1 MAVGV
6 AAGMEGFGGRDTAGA
21 GRVVIIL
28 IGPGAGAAIG
38 GAAIGGAATGEAVIG
53 AARGAVIGGAVVG
66 ASRIERRS
74 KNSVAARSYR
84 SSCGRESLVTRFP
97 GSSCLASSF
106 ISSLRDNARVPYLDV
121 QPRQPAIKSD
131 AIRAVYFRE

>member
-1 MAVGV
+1 VVGMAVGV

-28 IGPGAGAAIG
+28 IGA

>member
-1 MAVGV
+1 MVGMAVGV

-28 IGPGAGAAIG
+28 IGA

>member
-1 MAVGV
+1 MVGMAVGV
-6 AAGMEGFGGRDTAGA
+6 AAGMEGFGGPDTAGA

-38 GAAIGGAATGEAVIG
+38 GAATGEALIG

-74 KNSVAARSYR
+74 KNSVAARS
-84 SSCGRESLVTRFP
+84 
-97 GSSCLASSF
+97 
-106 ISSLRDNARVPYLDV
+106 
-121 QPRQPAIKSD
+121 
-131 AIRAVYFRE
+131 

>member
-1 MAVGV
+1 VVGMAVGV

-28 IGPGAGAAIG
+28 IGPGA